1 MHIFFVDLKIS
12 IDMLSPI
19 INNLIN
25 NNQKVIMYNIN
36 LIQDYNRENNMLLRF
51 LSKNPNF
58 KFISDYD
65 ISLRSRFFKFFFSLF
80 RLYFNKGY
88 YSGYRLWSFLWK
100 ETFYLSKNKFK
111 YFIKKNN
118 VKSLTIVEDLPAKKN
133 YF

>member
-65 ISLRSRFFKFFFSLF
+65 ISLRFRFF
-80 RLYFNKGY
+80 
-88 YSGYRLWSFLWK
+88 
-100 ETFYLSKNKFK
+100 
-111 YFIKKNN
+111 
-118 VKSLTIVEDLPAKKN
+118 
-133 YF
+133 